1 MLDSRD
7 NSVLKSL
14 KELRKQEEER
24 VNKERAEVEAKADA
38 ARRAK
43 EEAERRAKEEI
54 ERAKRDEEDRIRRA
68 QEEKEARERE
78 ERLRLEESERRA
90 RIEAETTLQQERMR
104 LEAQAKSAAQ
114 VAAQAKGTPV
124 KAIVA
129 VVAVVAVIAVG
140 VIFKIK
146 ADHQKQ
152 LADQQAEQQAER
164 ERDKLRLAEQE
175 KRFEQMEGS
184 LRKQIAEAKS
194 DAERAAFQKQLDD
207 ATRARHAAT
216 ASSRSTATGKDR
228 DKKDTSGSTPAL
240 PAIHERKKVSDDPLD
255 GLKL

>member
-24 VNKERAEVEAKADA
+24 VNKERAEVEAKAEA
-38 ARRAK
+38 ARRSK
-43 EEAERRAKEEI
+43 EEAERHAKEGI
-54 ERAKRDEEDRIRRA
+54 ERAKRDEEERIRRA
-68 QEEKEARERE
+68 QEEKESRERE
-78 ERLRLEESERRA
+78 ERLRLEESDRRA

-104 LEAQAKSAAQ
+104 LEAQAKT
-114 VAAQAKGTPV
+114 AAQAKGTPV

-129 VVAVVAVIAVG
+129 VVAVVLVIAGG

-152 LADQQAEQQAER
+152 LAEQQAEGDRAMER
-164 ERDKLRLAEQE
+164 EKLRSAEQE
-175 KRFEQMEGS
+175 KRFEQMAAS
-184 LRKQIAEAKS
+184 LRKQISEAKS

-207 ATRARHAAT
+207 ATRARHNAT
-216 ASSRSTATGKDR
+216 VPSRSTATGKDR

-240 PAIHERKKVSDDPLD
+240 PAIHGRKQVSDDPLD

>member
-24 VNKERAEVEAKADA
+24 VNKERADVEAKAET

-43 EEAERRAKEEI
+43 DEAERRAKEEI
-54 ERAKRDEEDRIRRA
+54 ARAKRDEEERIRRA
-68 QEEKEARERE
+68 QEEKESRERE

-104 LEAQAKSAAQ
+104 LEAHAKS
-114 VAAQAKGTPV
+114 AAQAKGTPV

-129 VVAVVAVIAVG
+129 VVAVVAIIAVG

-152 LADQQAEQQAER
+152 LAEQQAAQQAER

-175 KRFEQMEGS
+175 KRFEQMEAS

-207 ATRARHAAT
+207 ATRARHNAT
-216 ASSRSTATGKDR
+216 ASTRSTSTSKDK
-228 DKKDTSGSTPAL
+228 DKKDTSASTPAL
-240 PAIHERKKVSDDPLD
+240 PAIHGRKTVSDDPLD

>member
-24 VNKERAEVEAKADA
+24 VNKERADVEAKAEA

-43 EEAERRAKEEI
+43 DEAERRAKEEI
-54 ERAKRDEEDRIRRA
+54 ARAKRDEEERIRRA

-78 ERLRLEESERRA
+78 ERLRLEESDRRA

-104 LEAQAKSAAQ
+104 LEAQAKT
-114 VAAQAKGTPV
+114 AAQAKGTPV

-129 VVAVVAVIAVG
+129 VVAVVLVIAGG

-152 LADQQAEQQAER
+152 LAEQQTER
-164 ERDKLRLAEQE
+164 ARAVELEKRRATEQE
-175 KRFEQMEGS
+175 KRFELMEAS

-207 ATRARHAAT
+207 ATRTRHALT
-216 ASSRSTATGKDR
+216 APSRSTATGRDR
-228 DKKDTSGSTPAL
+228 EKKDTSASTPAL
-240 PAIHERKKVSDDPLD
+240 PTIHSRKPVSDDPLD